1 MTIRTTRSEV
11 ARLDNTEFLNLG
23 LPAENEKFDIDV
35 FNDNFEKIDAA
46 LQEIAEKEGIGI

>member
-1 MTIRTTRSEV
+1 LAETT
-11 ARLDNTEFLNLG
+11 FLHLE
-23 LPAENEKFDIDV
+23 LPDETDRFDIDV